1 MAPSRTFTD
10 LNNVEKERRI
20 EEISK
25 LIIEIASGNFDA
37 QGIAS
42 DERDD
47 LDAIVTGINM
57 LGEELKASTV
67 SRDYL
72 KSIFRG
78 IVDMMIILNPD
89 NTIREINQ
97 TVADL
102 LLYKE
107 EDLIGYP
114 VEKIFAKKKNG
125 VSPLIKINNQLQGK
139 GYCYNIERSF
149 RTREGK
155 KIYVS
160 CSASHLYDVHGNI
173 TGILYIAKDIS
184 KLKKTEAEL
193 KIKNKELDTFVYRAS
208 HDLKGPLVSI
218 IGLTQMVKQEVKD
231 PIALEFFDMIN
242 KSTNRLAD
250 ILKNLMEI
258 AIIEKVIKEKELINL
273 EAKITEVIESLRHGP
288 YYNGIKIELDIKIRK
303 KFYCNNKMLTPVLQ
317 NLIDNALK
325 YKNDDVDSYLHIKA
339 SEFHKGIQIIMEDNG
354 IGIEK
359 SIQAKIFDMFF
370 RGTIKAE
377 GSGLGLYTVRSFIQK
392 MGGDITVQ
400 SKEGHGTTFIIYLP
414 NMDKI

>member
-1 MAPSRTFTD
+1 MALTRIFTD
-10 LNNVEKERRI
+10 LNNVEKARRI

-37 QGIAS
+37 QGMAS
-42 DERDD
+42 DDLDD

-89 NTIREINQ
+89 DTIREINQ
-97 TVADL
+97 PVTDI

-107 EDLIGYP
+107 DDLIGIP
-114 VEKIFAKKKNG
+114 IENIFIKNKAG
-125 VSPLIKINNQLQGK
+125 VSPLVKINHTLKEK
-139 GYCYNIERSF
+139 GYCYNIEKKI

-155 KIYVS
+155 TVFVS
-160 CSASHLYDVHGNI
+160 CSASHLYDIHGRI
-173 TGILYIAKDIS
+173 SGTLYIAKDIS

-218 IGLTQMVKQEVKD
+218 IGLTQMVKQEIKD
-231 PIALEFFDMIN
+231 PVALDFFDMIN

-258 AIIEKVIKEKELINL
+258 AIIDKAIKEKECIDLK
-273 EAKITEVIESLRHGP
+273 AKILEVMDSLRHIP
-288 YYNGIKIELDIKIRK
+288 YYKGIKIELDIHIK
-303 KFYCNNKMLTPVLQ
+303 KDFYGNNKMLTPVLQ

-325 YKNDDVDSYLHIKA
+325 YKKAGTDSYLLIKA
-339 SEFHKGIQIIMEDNG
+339 SNFHKGIQIIFEDNG

-359 SIQAKIFDMFF
+359 SIQSKVYDMFF
-370 RGTIKAE
+370 RGTSKAE
-377 GSGLGLYTVRSFIQK
+377 GTGLGLYMVRNYVQK
-392 MGGDITVQ
+392 MGGDVNLK
-400 SKEGHGTTFIIYLP
+400 SKEGQGTSFIVYLP
-414 NMDKI
+414 NMR